1 MKVAIMQPTYLP
13 WSGYF
18 GLISHVDLFIV
29 LDTVQFAKRS
39 WQQRNY
45 IKTKQGAQLLTVPV
59 FSKGKR
65 DQLIKDTLIDTSRRF
80 QQSHLKAIELAYTP
94 TPFYDEFLEVLLP
107 LLSSDI
113 NYLSDLNYSI
123 IKGISTVLGY
133 KLLSSLPVLLAALG
147 KLTYCAHWL
156 LL

>member
-123 IKGISTVLGY
+123 IKGISTVLGLQTPFVRKY
-133 KLLSSLPVLLAALG
+133 S
-147 KLTYCAHWL
+147 
-156 LL
+156 

>member
-18 GLISHVDLFIV
+18 GLISHVDLFIL

-45 IKTKQGAQLLTVPV
+45 IKTKQGPQLLTVPV

-65 DQLIKDTLIDTSRRF
+65 DQLIKDTLIDTSRKF
-80 QQSHLKAIELAYTP
+80 QES
-94 TPFYDEFLEVLLP
+94 LL
-107 LLSSDI
+107 
-113 NYLSDLNYSI
+113 
-123 IKGISTVLGY
+123 
-133 KLLSSLPVLLAALG
+133 
-147 KLTYCAHWL
+147 
-156 LL
+156 